1 VSGTPK
7 SSFSVLRDPA
17 TDPVDAQG
25 SILWNSFSAEKFLNI
40 VILIWQIEFHPKN

>member
-1 VSGTPK
+1 LCFKGTSTKKIGGKQSTILDMFKVSGTPK

-25 SILWNSFSAEKFLNI
+25 SIL
-40 VILIWQIEFHPKN
+40 